1 MPMLAPRNTSL
12 PFTENGGDRVSRIR
26 FRHVHGVFGR
36 AHVAEDQRKPVAAAA
51 RKRLGLAQTAGQPLG
66 RELDQSVPGQ
76 MPQRVVDAFEA
87 VQIQTEQRGH
97 PLCRRA
103 RATAWRNRSS
113 KTDRLGRPVNRSC
126 VAWCASLCSCLAL
139 ADVGEQLIPVTL
151 PVAFM
156 DVHRAARPRVW
167 KHSDSGAW
175 RVQHP
180 RTLKNST
187 HDASDYSRGQ
197 EYNSPYPWI
206 FNNEIVP
213 GSNGKQTYLWLGF
226 GAGNHD
232 IFQKE
237 PMRAAA
243 AYSALVQPGTD
254 ECELMRTNHWGTP
267 MVIMKSSG

>member
-1 MPMLAPRNTSL
+1 M
-12 PFTENGGDRVSRIR
+12 
-26 FRHVHGVFGR
+26 
-36 AHVAEDQRKPVAAAA
+36 Q
-51 RKRLGLAQTAGQPLG
+51 Q
-66 RELDQSVPGQ
+66 
-76 MPQRVVDAFEA
+76 
-87 VQIQTEQRGH
+87 
-97 PLCRRA
+97 
-103 RATAWRNRSS
+103 
-113 KTDRLGRPVNRSC
+113 
-126 VAWCASLCSCLAL
+126 
-139 ADVGEQLIPVTL
+139 
-151 PVAFM
+151 
-156 DVHRAARPRVW
+156 
-167 KHSDSGAW
+167 
-175 RVQHP
+175 P

-254 ECELMRTNHWGTP
+254 ECELIRTNHWGTP